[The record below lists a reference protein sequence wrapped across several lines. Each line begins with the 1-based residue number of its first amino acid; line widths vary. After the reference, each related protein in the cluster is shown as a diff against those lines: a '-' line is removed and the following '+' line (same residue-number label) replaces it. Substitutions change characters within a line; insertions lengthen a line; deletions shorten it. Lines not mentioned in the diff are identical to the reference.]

1 MSERSRRDGRK
12 RLEAGARAAMLDRIA
27 ALDRQAAPK
36 PAPTRATPPAAT
48 PDPALRALR
57 AAVLGDAETTDPH
70 LPQLHDPWN
79 GLRRIPIDEAR
90 LEDNLVITA
99 SRRDPAHAAFD
110 LLRTRLLQALDEH
123 GWSRVAITSP
133 TRGCGKTFTAA
144 NLAIAMARYE
154 NRRTV
159 LLDLDMRAPGLWEVL
174 GAPAP
179 GPISGWLRGTTPSAT
194 QLQRVGQNLLGIG
207 GLAVGLNDRVETY
220 PAELLQDPKAGQ
232 VLDRMQE
239 ELSPD
244 AVLFD
249 LPPALSSDDVTAFR
263 DRYDCVLMVVGSGQN
278 SAEQIREAVRRIG
291 ADKPILG
298 MVLNRAEEEGASGT
312 G

>member
-1 MSERSRRDGRK
+1 MGERSRRDGRK
-12 RLEAGARAAMLDRIA
+12 RLGAGARAAILDRIA
-27 ALDRQAAPK
+27 ALERPAAPK
-36 PAPTRATPPAAT
+36 PAAPAAEP
-48 PDPALRALR
+48 PDPTLRALR
-57 AAVLGDAETTDPH
+57 AAVLGDAEPDTH

-79 GLRRIPIDEAR
+79 NLRRIPVDEAL

-110 LLRTRLLQALDEH
+110 LLRTRTLQALDEH

-133 TRGCGKTFTAA
+133 TRGCGKSFTAA

-159 LLDLDMRAPGLWEVL
+159 LLDLDMRAPGLSQML

-179 GPISGWLRGTTPSAT
+179 APIADWLRGTTPSAT

-232 VLDRMQE
+232 VLDRME
-239 ELSPD
+239 AEFAPD

-249 LPPALSSDDVTAFR
+249 LPPALSNDDVTAFR
-263 DRYDCVLMVVGSGQN
+263 DRYDCVLMVVGAGHN

-291 ADKPILG
+291 ADKPVLG
-298 MVLNRAEEEGASGT
+298 MVLNRAEEERASGT